1 MITPELILGATIVL
15 MVEVFVTLG
24 GWSAG
29 TDVVGIE
36 LYCKEEV
43 WGIDALLKG
52 LFCIF

>member
-1 MITPELILGATIVL
+1 MITPELILGATLVL

-29 TDVVGIE
+29 TDIIGTE

-43 WGIDALLKG
+43 WDIDGLLKG
-52 LFCIF
+52 SFCIF